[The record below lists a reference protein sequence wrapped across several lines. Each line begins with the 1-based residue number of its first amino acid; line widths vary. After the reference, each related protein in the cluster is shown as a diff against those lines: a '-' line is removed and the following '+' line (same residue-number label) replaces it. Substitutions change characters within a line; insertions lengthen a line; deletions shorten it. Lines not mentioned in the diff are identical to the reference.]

1 MSATVIRDRA
11 WIEREYEREKYPP
24 LLAAAQRALA
34 EGERSLARV
43 VGRVIDC
50 ERGMLSFDTAREIV
64 AHGVRVSLPAPL
76 ASAAVSGAVT
86 QLLATALPSKVETI
100 IELGAGWGRN
110 LFQLYLSGLAPK
122 AARFYALELAAS
134 ARMTAV
140 LLRNLEPALS
150 LAAIDFDF
158 HVPRYDSIPMSAAP
172 ALVVTVHAIEQVP
185 MVSPLVFTGLIA
197 RLPDLAGLH
206 IEPVGFQI
214 SPMAHA
220 SAAYAEKNDYNRNL
234 ISVLQALAQEGRI
247 EITETRLDFL
257 GLNPRNPATIIR
269 WRTKR

>member
-1 MSATVIRDRA
+1 VTGPVIRNRA
-11 WIEREYEREKYPP
+11 WVEREYEREKYPP

-34 EGERSLARV
+34 QGERSLARV
-43 VGRVIDC
+43 VGQIIDC
-50 ERGMLSFDTAREIV
+50 ERGTLSFDTMREIV
-64 AHGVRVSLPAPL
+64 AHGTLVSLPAPL

-86 QLLATALPSKVETI
+86 QLLATALPPKAETI
-100 IELGAGWGRN
+100 VELGAGWGRN

-122 AARFYALELAAS
+122 TARFYALELAAS

-158 HVPRYDSIPMSAAP
+158 HAPAYDLIPASACP
-172 ALVVTVHAIEQVP
+172 ALVVTVHAIEQMPVL
-185 MVSPLVFTGLIA
+185 SPEVFTDLIA

-214 SPMAHA
+214 SPTSHA

-234 ISVLQALAQEGRI
+234 VSVLQTLVQEGRI

-257 GLNPRNPATIIR
+257 GLHPRNPATIIR